1 MMNDVTLTDDQRD
14 FVTHFRKFATEVLVP
29 MAEKAE
35 AAEAYPL
42 EIFKVMADQGYL
54 GLAFPEKYGGSGLDH
69 VTLSLMFEELG
80 AISAGLTLG
89 VYCHMVLALT
99 PFYLFG
105 NEDLKQRYLVPGIR
119 GEKIGCWGITE
130 PGAGSDLAAISTK
143 AELKGDHYHLTGTKI
158 FTTNGTF
165 ADYVVI
171 TAYTNKAAGMKGI
184 TLFVVDKGT
193 PGFSV
198 SRRIKTVGVRC
209 SETTELS
216 FDNVKVP
223 KSQILGELD
232 RGFYNALNSL
242 TGGRIVAASFAV
254 GIARAAME
262 QALSYCRQREQ
273 FGHPVIQNQGVSWAF
288 SDMATTIDAAR
299 LLTHRAARLAD
310 AGKPHI
316 KEASMAKL
324 FATENASKIAAQAM
338 QLHGGYGLTEEYPA
352 ERYYRDCKLLEI
364 GEGTNQIHRNMI
376 VKFL

>member
-1 MMNDVTLTDDQRD
+1 MLETLLTEDQKQ
-14 FVTHFRKFATEVLVP
+14 FVVHFRKFAKEVLAP

-42 EIFKVMADQGYL
+42 EIFKIMAEQGYL
-54 GLAFPEKYGGSGLDH
+54 GLPFPEKYGGSDLDY
-69 VTLSLMFEELG
+69 VTLALMFEELG

-99 PFYLFG
+99 PFQLFG
-105 NEDLKQRYLVPGIR
+105 NEDLKKRYLIPGIK

-130 PGAGSDLAAISTK
+130 PGAGSDLQAISTK
-143 AELKGDHYHLTGTKI
+143 AERKGDRYLINGTKI

-171 TAYTNKAAGMKGI
+171 TAYTNKEAGMKGI
-184 TLFVVDKGT
+184 TLFVIDKGT
-193 PGFSV
+193 PGFKV

-216 FDNVKVP
+216 FENVEVGRE
-223 KSQILGELD
+223 QILGEVD
-232 RGFYNALNSL
+232 KGFYNALNSL
-242 TGGRIVAASFAV
+242 TGGRIVASSFAV

-262 QALSYCRQREQ
+262 QALRYTKERQQ
-273 FGHPVIQNQGVSWAF
+273 FGKPIFANQGIAWTFA
-288 SDMATTIDAAR
+288 DMATTIDAAR
-299 LLTHRAARLAD
+299 LLTYQACKLAD

-324 FATENASKIAAQAM
+324 FATENASRIAAQAM
-338 QLHGGYGLTEEYPA
+338 QLHGGYGLSEEFPA

-376 VKFL
+376 AKFL